1 MRFISFFLAAFLVA
15 GWTLAGDMKIA
26 TVDLQKLFKDYP
38 GTQTAESKL
47 KDIEKKKI
55 KELTPMEDELK
66 DLQNELQNNSSV
78 LSKKEKQEKK
88 ELFGMKMDEYTKA
101 KSQMQLDL
109 QTKESDMTQTVL
121 VEIKGIIAG
130 VAKDKGY
137 DLVLDSEKT
146 AYVKGGSDLTD
157 DVEKSS
163 QFKAFADSSSSK

>member
-1 MRFISFFLAAFLVA
+1 MRFLSLFLAAFLAA
-15 GWTLAGDMKIA
+15 GLALAGDIKIA

-38 GTQTAESKL
+38 GTQKAEDKL

-55 KELTPMEDELK
+55 KELAPMEDELK

-88 ELFGMKMDEYTKA
+88 ELFGLKMDEYTKA
-101 KSQMQLDL
+101 KSQVQLDL

-121 VEIKGIIAG
+121 GEIKGIIAG
-130 VAKDKGY
+130 VAKDKGF

-146 AYVKGGSDLTD
+146 AYVKGGTD
-157 DVEKSS
+157 ITDEVEK
-163 QFKAFADSSSSK
+163 QFKSSSDSSSSK